1 MGKISNSSLCL
12 LLIPLFTTPSVSSR
26 ESVRLLEDEGLH
38 PLQLNEFHKP
48 DDVYI
53 RSSGISLGLAIIGF
67 HCRCLLSLILEDIKV
82 EGSELEHCSVIIAM
96 TQTKI

>member
-1 MGKISNSSLCL
+1 
-12 LLIPLFTTPSVSSR
+12 LIPLFTPSVSSR
-26 ESVRLLEDEGLH
+26 ESIRLLEDEGLH

-53 RSSGISLGLAIIGF
+53 WSSWGISPGLAIIGF

-82 EGSELEHCSVIIAM
+82 EESELEQCSVIIAM